1 LNALFQF
8 GTKFGLCGY
17 QASNM
22 MKRIVKIIPLVF
34 LLSISS
40 AAMAS
45 LNEEVLP
52 GSRETTSKSFVFKAD
67 RKYIGASIEVCN
79 ENGDR
84 LMVQK
89 LEKRKVKIDFG
100 QARSGEYTIRIR
112 KNNTIQ
118 EYRYV
123 KK

>member
-1 LNALFQF
+1 MHNQ
-8 GTKFGLCGY
+8 
-17 QASNM
+17 
-22 MKRIVKIIPLVF
+22 MKRIEKIVLLVF
-34 LLSISS
+34 LLAITCR
-40 AAMAS
+40 AMA
-45 LNEEVLP
+45 LTNEEALP
-52 GSRETTSKSFVFKAD
+52 GTRGTMEQSFVFKAD